1 MICNYSCKLYH
12 VTLCFFYVCQI
23 IIYSLTISSHIFCII
38 VIWLLDAVLA
48 SIVFTFHRNVY
59 FFLHYIVFYLYIS
72 YTFPYNYFLICSFAP
87 STIVYYSNV
96 HILLRTDSLHC
107 VILSFAMCVLIVCK
121 LRSMYKYYFKFHYTS
136 IITLLS
142 MGVHFV
148 NLEFNHGVH
157 QSH

>member
-12 VTLCFFYVCQI
+12 ITLCFFYVCQI

-59 FFLHYIVFYLYIS
+59 FFHYIVFYLYIS

-136 IITLLS
+136 IIHGCTLCKLRI
-142 MGVHFV
+142 
-148 NLEFNHGVH
+148 
-157 QSH
+157 

>member
-12 VTLCFFYVCQI
+12 VTLWFFYVCQI
-23 IIYSLTISSHIFCII
+23 IIYSLTISSHTFCII

-48 SIVFTFHRNVY
+48 SIVFAFHRNVY
-59 FFLHYIVFYLYIS
+59 FFHYIVFYLYIS
-72 YTFPYNYFLICSFAP
+72 YIFPYNYFLICSFAP

-96 HILLRTDSLHC
+96 HILIRTDSLYC

-142 MGVHFV
+142 MGYS
-148 NLEFNHGVH
+148 LCKLRI
-157 QSH
+157 

>member
-12 VTLCFFYVCQI
+12 ITLCFFYVCQI

-38 VIWLLDAVLA
+38 AIWLLDAVLA

-59 FFLHYIVFYLYIS
+59 FFSLYCVLSVYIL
-72 YTFPYNYFLICSFAP
+72 YNYFLICSFAP

-96 HILLRTDSLHC
+96 HILLRTDSLYC
-107 VILSFAMCVLIVCK
+107 VILSLAMCVLIVCK